1 MNVDVEVNAA
11 MEVGGHNEDQSE
23 AELTFK
29 IEPILNEML
38 IKIESDIKKFSS
50 SLPTDP
56 IFFSDSATCSQ
67 FSSANTCDSCASQ
80 DSVFWRRVARNKIV
94 CNNCFFSQTYL
105 LLFRETKEDQMEASP
120 LQLIDQDEQEQPI
133 RKKTR
138 ASLKNIANT
147 SNSKKFSAASNHLLN
162 CLNDKVD
169 TKNPASSA
177 SSTTSSCS
185 NKTGP
190 SSEIK
195 MELELDEHMFHMPR
209 KSTRFT
215 SNKSKKNENKSS
227 GKSKCYHFEL
237 LI

>member
-1 MNVDVEVNAA
+1 MNVDVEPNVSSE
-11 MEVGGHNEDQSE
+11 MGDYSEDAHYQ
-23 AELTFK
+23 AELTLK

-38 IKIESDIKKFSS
+38 IKIEADINRFAN

-56 IFFSDSATCSQ
+56 IYFPVSTACTR
-67 FSSANTCDSCASQ
+67 FSSVNTCDSCATQ
-80 DSVFWRRVARNKIV
+80 DSVFWRRVARAKIV
-94 CNNCFFSQTYL
+94 CNKCFFSQTYL
-105 LLFRETKEDQMEASP
+105 LLFRETKENLEASP
-120 LQLIDQDEQEQPI
+120 LQSMDQDEQEQPV

-147 SNSKKFSAASNHLLN
+147 NNSEKSSPATGHLFN
-162 CLNDKVD
+162 CFTDNTVD
-169 TKNPASSA
+169 MKNPASSA

-190 SSEIK
+190 SNEIK
-195 MELELDEHMFHMPR
+195 MELDLDDQMFHMPR

-227 GKSKCYHFEL
+227 GKSVHCDF
-237 LI
+237 

>member
-1 MNVDVEVNAA
+1 MNVDIEPNVFSETS
-11 MEVGGHNEDQSE
+11 GHSEDPNFE
-23 AELTFK
+23 AELTLK

-38 IKIESDIKKFSS
+38 IKIETDINRFAD

-56 IFFSDSATCSQ
+56 IYFSDSTACAR
-67 FSSANTCDSCASQ
+67 FSSVNTCDSCATQ
-80 DSVFWRRVARNKIV
+80 DSVFWRRVARAKIV
-94 CNNCFFSQTYL
+94 CNKCFFSQTYL
-105 LLFRETKEDQMEASP
+105 LLFREAKENMEASP
-120 LQLIDQDEQEQPI
+120 LQSMDQDEQEQPV

-147 SNSKKFSAASNHLLN
+147 NTSKNSSPTTGHLFN
-162 CLNDKVD
+162 CLTDNTVD
-169 TKNPASSA
+169 MKNPASSA

-190 SSEIK
+190 SNEIK
-195 MELELDEHMFHMPR
+195 MELDLDGQMFHMPR

-227 GKSKCYHFEL
+227 GKSVHSNF
-237 LI
+237 